1 MKILL
6 PVLFLVLLASCG
18 QKSKIEI
25 SGFVNNANQKYI
37 YLDEMDINQR
47 NLVDS
52 AKIRKK
58 GAFFFRIHSAEPNY
72 YQLRLTSRNFIT
84 LLASPGEKISVVSK
98 DRYLPENYE
107 VFGSE
112 GSSLLKK
119 LDDQLRKTIYKTDS
133 ISALYKESQ
142 ENPGFD
148 TIGPQLNDAYT
159 KVIQDQRRFTIRFIL
174 ENIRSLAAIKA
185 LYQKLDSTT
194 YVLYD
199 NKDLQYLKIVAD
211 SLKVHYPDS
220 KHTKALVIDLEQ
232 GLKRFNALRLAKLIQ
247 NSGKEKSLDIALPN
261 PAGDTILLSSFRE
274 HYVLLSFWASWD
286 ETSVAKN
293 LELKK
298 LYQTYHKKGF
308 EVYQVSFDND
318 KESWKKS
325 ILFDELS
332 WIHVIDTEQEF
343 ARMFNVQQLPANF
356 ILDKEGAIIGKD
368 LYGKALRIRLSQLFD

>member
-25 SGFVNNANQKYI
+25 SGLVNNANQKYI

-58 GAFFFRIHSAEPNY
+58 GTFHFRIHSTEPNY

-112 GSSLLKK
+112 GSSLIKK

-148 TIGPQLNDAYT
+148 TIGLQFNDAYT

-174 ENIRSLAAIKA
+174 ENISSLVAIKA

-220 KHTKALVIDLEQ
+220 KHTKVLVIDLEQ

-261 PAGDTILLSSFRE
+261 PVGDTILLSSFRD
-274 HYVLLSFWASWD
+274 HYVLLSFWASTD
-286 ETSVAKN
+286 ETSVVEN

-325 ILFDELS
+325 ILFDELP

-343 ARMFNVQQLPANF
+343 ARMFNVQQLPANY

-368 LYGKALRIRLSQLFD
+368 LYRKALRIKLSQLFD

>member
-1 MKILL
+1 KILL

-25 SGFVNNANQKYI
+25 SGLVNNANQKYI

-261 PAGDTILLSSFRE
+261 PAGYNSVDAPLWF
-274 HYVLLSFWASWD
+274 FWAIQQYVDYAGS
-286 ETSVAKN
+286 EMSV
-293 LELKK
+293 
-298 LYQTYHKKGF
+298 
-308 EVYQVSFDND
+308 
-318 KESWKKS
+318 WKKYS
-325 ILFDELS
+325 GHMKAILAAYRNGASFN
-332 WIHVIDTEQEF
+332 IRMQENGLIW
-343 ARMFNVQQLPANF
+343 AG
-356 ILDKEGAIIGKD
+356 EE
-368 LYGKALRIRLSQLFD
+368 GKALTWMDAVVDGYPVTQRKG

>member
-25 SGFVNNANQKYI
+25 SGLVNNANQKYI

-58 GAFFFRIHSAEPNY
+58 GTFHFRIHSTEPNY

-112 GSSLLKK
+112 GSSLIKK

-148 TIGPQLNDAYT
+148 TIGPQFNDAYT

-174 ENIRSLAAIKA
+174 ENI
-185 LYQKLDSTT
+185 
-194 YVLYD
+194 
-199 NKDLQYLKIVAD
+199 
-211 SLKVHYPDS
+211 
-220 KHTKALVIDLEQ
+220 
-232 GLKRFNALRLAKLIQ
+232 
-247 NSGKEKSLDIALPN
+247 
-261 PAGDTILLSSFRE
+261 SS
-274 HYVLLSFWASWD
+274 
-286 ETSVAKN
+286 
-293 LELKK
+293 
-298 LYQTYHKKGF
+298 
-308 EVYQVSFDND
+308 
-318 KESWKKS
+318 
-325 ILFDELS
+325 
-332 WIHVIDTEQEF
+332 
-343 ARMFNVQQLPANF
+343 
-356 ILDKEGAIIGKD
+356 
-368 LYGKALRIRLSQLFD
+368 